1 MRLAACFDRAL
12 LKRSAQV
19 LIGAVQQWSAHR
31 AASKGAALSFY
42 TLFSMAPVLVLVISI
57 AGLFFGEQ
65 AARGEIFGQIEG
77 LVGAQGASAVEA
89 VLAATRRSGNG
100 LFAAVTAVVL
110 LLVGATTAFSE
121 LKDSLD
127 ELWDVP
133 PRQQPGLW
141 GLLRSRLLS
150 FSLILVLAFL
160 LLVSLTINAAL
171 AVVER
176 FWGALWSGSTSGIAL
191 LVAQVVSSAFSFA
204 VVALLFGTIFKMLPE
219 TRVAWRDVSLGA
231 VVTALL
237 FTLGKHLIGLY
248 LGNSAVASSY
258 GAAGSVVALM
268 LWIYYSAQI
277 FFFGALV
284 TRQYALQFGSRQ
296 YEAAGRAHAAAQA
309 ALLNPALAATL
320 SNGAT
325 TTGSTAS
332 APRDGR

>member
-1 MRLAACFDRAL
+1 MGLTAYFDRDL
-12 LKRSAQV
+12 LKRSGQV
-19 LIGAVQQWSAHR
+19 LIGAVRQWSALR
-31 AASKGAALSFY
+31 GASKGAALSFY

-65 AARGEIFGQIEG
+65 AARGEIFGQIQG

-100 LFAAVTAVVL
+100 VFAAVTAVAL

-127 ELWDVP
+127 ELWEVP
-133 PRQQPGLW
+133 LRQQPGLW

-160 LLVSLTINAAL
+160 LLVSLSVNAAL

-191 LVAQVVSSAFSFA
+191 VVAQGLSSAFSFA
-204 VVALLFGTIFKMLPE
+204 VVSLLFATIFKMLPE
-219 TRVAWRDVSLGA
+219 TRVAWRDVALGA
-231 VVTALL
+231 IVTALL

-296 YEAAGRAHAAAQA
+296 YEAAGRAGQAAQA
-309 ALLNPALAATL
+309 ALLNPTLAANLTQ
-320 SNGAT
+320 GAA
-325 TTGSTAS
+325 GGHPNAAHDS
-332 APRDGR
+332 R

>member
-1 MRLAACFDRAL
+1 MRLAAFLIDRDV

-19 LIGAVQQWSAHR
+19 LIGAVRQWSAHR

-65 AARGEIFGQIEG
+65 AARGEIFGQIQG
-77 LVGAQGASAVEA
+77 LVGAQGAAAVET
-89 VLAATRRSGNG
+89 VLAATKRSGHG
-100 LFAAVTAVVL
+100 VFAAAMAVVL
-110 LLVGATTAFSE
+110 LVVGATSAFSE

-133 PRQQPGLW
+133 PRQQAGLW

-160 LLVSLTINAAL
+160 LLVSLIVNAAL

-176 FWGALWSGSTSGIAL
+176 FWGAMWSGAGLGLVLLAEAL
-191 LVAQVVSSAFSFA
+191 SSVFAFA
-204 VVALLFGTIFKMLPE
+204 VVSLLFGTIFKMLPE
-219 TRVAWRDVSLGA
+219 TRVAWRDVALGA

-284 TRQYALQFGSRQ
+284 TRQYALLFGSRQ
-296 YEAAGRAHAAAQA
+296 DEAAGPATQA
-309 ALLNPALAATL
+309 ALLNPTL
-320 SNGAT
+320 
-325 TTGSTAS
+325 TAS
-332 APRDGR
+332 RAGVASSTRESNR

>member
-1 MRLAACFDRAL
+1 MRLASLSIDRSIVKGAWL
-12 LKRSAQV
+12 V
-19 LIGAVQQWSAHR
+19 LAGAVQQWSAHR

-42 TLFSMAPVLVLVISI
+42 TLFSMAPVLVISI

-65 AARGEIFGQIEG
+65 AARGEIFGQIQG
-77 LVGAQGASAVEA
+77 LVGAQGAAAVEA
-89 VLAATRRSGNG
+89 VLAATRRSGHG
-100 LFAAVTAVVL
+100 LFAAITAMVL
-110 LLVGATTAFSE
+110 LVVGATTVFSE

-133 PRQQPGLW
+133 PRQQAGLW
-141 GLLRSRLLS
+141 GVLRSRLLS

-160 LLVSLTINAAL
+160 LLVSLIVNAGL

-176 FWGALWSGSTSGIAL
+176 FWGAIWTGSVFAIAANVL
-191 LVAQVVSSAFSFA
+191 SMAFSFA
-204 VVALLFGTIFKMLPE
+204 VVSLLFGTIFKMLPE
-219 TRVAWRDVSLGA
+219 TRVAWRDVGLGA

-284 TRQYALQFGSRQ
+284 TRQYALRFGSRQ
-296 YEAAGRAHAAAQA
+296 ADAEGPACQA
-309 ALLNPALAATL
+309 ALLNPTLAVGMG
-320 SNGAT
+320 NGGARH
-325 TTGSTAS
+325 G
-332 APRDGR
+332 GR

>member
-1 MRLAACFDRAL
+1 MRLAAFLINRDV
-12 LKRSAQV
+12 LKRAAQV
-19 LIGAVQQWSAHR
+19 LMGAVRQWSVHR

-77 LVGAQGASAVEA
+77 LVGAQGAAAVET
-89 VLAATRRSGNG
+89 VLAATKRSGHG
-100 LFAAVTAVVL
+100 LFAAATAVVL
-110 LLVGATTAFSE
+110 LVVGATTAFSE

-133 PRQQPGLW
+133 TRQQPGLW

-160 LLVSLTINAAL
+160 LLVSLIINAAL

-176 FWGALWSGSTSGIAL
+176 FWGELWAGAGFFAP
-191 LVAQVVSSAFSFA
+191 VAEAISSAFSFA

-219 TRVAWRDVSLGA
+219 TRVAWRDVALGA
-231 VVTALL
+231 AVTALL
-237 FTLGKHLIGLY
+237 FSLGKRLIGLY
-248 LGNSAVASSY
+248 LGSSAVASSY

-284 TRQYALQFGSRQ
+284 TRQYALLFGSRQ
-296 YEAAGRAHAAAQA
+296 NEAAGPAAQA
-309 ALLNPALAATL
+309 ALLNPALAA
-320 SNGAT
+320 NAAQGA
-325 TTGSTAS
+325 
-332 APRDGR
+332 RQGR

>member
-1 MRLAACFDRAL
+1 MRLAACFNRDV
-12 LKRSAQV
+12 LKRATQV
-19 LIGAVQQWSAHR
+19 LMGAVRQWSAHR

-65 AARGEIFGQIEG
+65 AARGEIFGQIQG
-77 LVGAQGASAVEA
+77 LVGPQGAAAVEA
-89 VLAATRRSGNG
+89 VLAATKRSGNG
-100 LFAAVTAVVL
+100 VFAAVTAVAL
-110 LLVGATTAFSE
+110 LVVGATTAFSE

-160 LLVSLTINAAL
+160 LLVSLIINAAL
-171 AVVER
+171 AVAER
-176 FWGALWSGSTSGIAL
+176 FWGTLWSGSGGFAV
-191 LVAQVVSSAFSFA
+191 VAQVLSSAFSFA
-204 VVALLFGTIFKMLPE
+204 VVSLLFGTIFKMLPE
-219 TRVAWRDVSLGA
+219 TRVAWRDVALGA

-277 FFFGALV
+277 FFFGALI
-284 TRQYALQFGSRQ
+284 TRQYALLFGSRQ
-296 YEAAGRAHAAAQA
+296 HEAAGQAAQA
-309 ALLNPALAATL
+309 ALLNPALAA
-320 SNGAT
+320 SV
-325 TTGSTAS
+325 
-332 APRDGR
+332 PRNSR

>member
-1 MRLAACFDRAL
+1 MRLAAFLINRDV
-12 LKRSAQV
+12 LKRAAQV
-19 LIGAVQQWSAHR
+19 LMGAVRQWSVHR

-65 AARGEIFGQIEG
+65 AARGEIFGQIQG
-77 LVGAQGASAVEA
+77 LVGVQGAAAVET
-89 VLAATRRSGNG
+89 VLAATKRSGHG

-110 LLVGATTAFSE
+110 LVVGATTAFSE

-127 ELWDVP
+127 ELWEVP
-133 PRQQPGLW
+133 PRQQPGLC

-160 LLVSLTINAAL
+160 LLVSLIINAAL

-176 FWGALWSGSTSGIAL
+176 FWGALWAGAGLFATVADAVST
-191 LVAQVVSSAFSFA
+191 AFSFA

-219 TRVAWRDVSLGA
+219 TRVAWRDVALGA
-231 VVTALL
+231 AVTALL
-237 FTLGKHLIGLY
+237 FSLGKRLIGLY
-248 LGNSAVASSY
+248 LGSSAVASSY

-277 FFFGALV
+277 FFFGALI
-284 TRQYALQFGSRQ
+284 TRQYALLFGSRQ
-296 YEAAGRAHAAAQA
+296 DEAAGPAAQA
-309 ALLNPALAATL
+309 ALLNPTLAANVA
-320 SNGAT
+320 NGA
-325 TTGSTAS
+325 
-332 APRDGR
+332 RQGR

>member
-1 MRLAACFDRAL
+1 MRLAAYFDRAL

-77 LVGAQGASAVEA
+77 LVGTQGASAVEA

-127 ELWDVP
+127 ELWEVP

-191 LVAQVVSSAFSFA
+191 LVAEAVSSAFSFA

-219 TRVAWRDVSLGA
+219 TRVAWRDVALGA
-231 VVTALL
+231 IVTALL

-284 TRQYALQFGSRQ
+284 TRQYALRFGSRQ
-296 YEAAGRAHAAAQA
+296 HEASGAGAAAQA
-309 ALLNPALAATL
+309 ALLNPAIAATL
-320 SNGAT
+320 SNGVA
-325 TTGSTAS
+325 GDHAS
-332 APRDGR
+332 AARDSR

>member
-1 MRLAACFDRAL
+1 MRLAGFFLDRDVFRRTARIL
-12 LKRSAQV
+12 L
-19 LIGAVQQWSAHR
+19 GAAQQWSAHR

-65 AARGEIFGQIEG
+65 AARGEIFGQIQG
-77 LVGAQGASAVEA
+77 LVGAQGAAAVETI
-89 VLAATRRSGNG
+89 LAATKRSGHG
-100 LFAAVTAVVL
+100 LFAAVMALAL
-110 LLVGATTAFSE
+110 LVVGATTAFSE

-150 FSLILVLAFL
+150 FSLVLVLAFL
-160 LLVSLTINAAL
+160 LLVSLIINAAL
-171 AVVER
+171 AVLER
-176 FWGALWSGSTSGIAL
+176 FWGAIWESAGLFAPIAE
-191 LVAQVVSSAFSFA
+191 AFSSVFSFA
-204 VVALLFGTIFKMLPE
+204 VVSLLFGTIFKMLPE
-219 TRVAWRDVSLGA
+219 TRVAWRDVALGA

-284 TRQYALQFGSRQ
+284 TRQYALRFGSRQ
-296 YEAAGRAHAAAQA
+296 HETAGPGAQA
-309 ALLNPALAATL
+309 ALLNPALAANL
-320 SNGAT
+320 ASGSG
-325 TTGSTAS
+325 TG
-332 APRDGR
+332 PGVREGR

>member
-1 MRLAACFDRAL
+1 MRLAACFDRDV

-19 LIGAVQQWSAHR
+19 LMGAVRQWSAHR

-57 AGLFFGEQ
+57 AGLFFGKQ
-65 AARGEIFGQIEG
+65 AARGEIFGQIQG
-77 LVGAQGASAVEA
+77 LVGAQGAAAVEA
-89 VLAATRRSGNG
+89 VLAATKRSGNG
-100 LFAAVTAVVL
+100 VFAAATAVAL
-110 LLVGATTAFSE
+110 LVVGATTVFSE

-191 LVAQVVSSAFSFA
+191 MVAEVLSSAFSFA

-219 TRVAWRDVSLGA
+219 TRVAWRDVALGA
-231 VVTALL
+231 IVTALL

-284 TRQYALQFGSRQ
+284 TRQYALQFGSRR
-296 YEAAGRAHAAAQA
+296 YEAAGQADPATQA
-309 ALLNPALAATL
+309 ALLNPALAANRG
-320 SNGAT
+320 NGA
-325 TTGSTAS
+325 AS
-332 APRDGR
+332 GGAHAARRSR

>member
-1 MRLAACFDRAL
+1 MRLAVCFDRDL
-12 LKRSAQV
+12 FKRSAQV
-19 LIGAVQQWSAHR
+19 LMGAVRQWSAHR

-65 AARGEIFGQIEG
+65 AARGEIFGQIQG
-77 LVGAQGASAVEA
+77 LVGAQGAAAVEA
-89 VLAATRRSGNG
+89 VLAATKRSGSG
-100 LFAAVTAVVL
+100 VFAAAMAVAL
-110 LLVGATTAFSE
+110 LMIGATTAFSE

-176 FWGALWSGSTSGIAL
+176 FWGAMWSGSASGIAL
-191 LVAQVVSSAFSFA
+191 VVAQVLSSAFSFA

-219 TRVAWRDVSLGA
+219 TRVAWRDVALGA
-231 VVTALL
+231 AVTALL

-296 YEAAGRAHAAAQA
+296 YEAAGGHVPGAQA
-309 ALLNPALAATL
+309 ALLNPALAANL
-320 SNGAT
+320 ANG
-325 TTGSTAS
+325 GSHA
-332 APRDGR
+332 ARENR

>member
-1 MRLAACFDRAL
+1 MRLASLSIDRSIVKGAWL
-12 LKRSAQV
+12 V
-19 LIGAVQQWSAHR
+19 LAGAVQQWSAHR

-65 AARGEIFGQIEG
+65 AARGEIFGQIQG
-77 LVGAQGASAVEA
+77 LVGAQGAAAVEA
-89 VLAATRRSGNG
+89 VLAATRRSGHG
-100 LFAAVTAVVL
+100 LFAAVTAMVL
-110 LLVGATTAFSE
+110 LVVGATTVFSE

-133 PRQQPGLW
+133 PRQQAGLW
-141 GLLRSRLLS
+141 GVLRSRLLS

-160 LLVSLTINAAL
+160 LLVSLIVNAGL

-176 FWGALWSGSTSGIAL
+176 FWGAIWTGSVFAMAANAL
-191 LVAQVVSSAFSFA
+191 SMAFSFA
-204 VVALLFGTIFKMLPE
+204 VVSLLFGTIFKMLPE
-219 TRVAWRDVSLGA
+219 TRVAWRDVGLGA

-237 FTLGKHLIGLY
+237 FTLGKHVIGLY

-284 TRQYALQFGSRQ
+284 TRQYALRFGSRQ
-296 YEAAGRAHAAAQA
+296 ADAAGPASQA
-309 ALLNPALAATL
+309 ALLNPTLAAGMG
-320 SNGAT
+320 NGGARH
-325 TTGSTAS
+325 G
-332 APRDGR
+332 GR

>member
-1 MRLAACFDRAL
+1 MRLAACFNRDV
-12 LKRSAQV
+12 LKRAAQV
-19 LIGAVQQWSAHR
+19 LVGAVRQWSTHR

-77 LVGAQGASAVEA
+77 LVGAQGAAAVEA
-89 VLAATRRSGNG
+89 VLAATKRSGNG
-100 LFAAVTAVVL
+100 VFAAVTAVAL
-110 LLVGATTAFSE
+110 LMVGATTAFSE

-133 PRQQPGLW
+133 PRQQSGLW
-141 GLLRSRLLS
+141 GVLRSRLLS

-160 LLVSLTINAAL
+160 LLVSLIINAAL

-176 FWGALWSGSTSGIAL
+176 FWGALWSGSGGFAV
-191 LVAQVVSSAFSFA
+191 VAEMLSSAFSFA
-204 VVALLFGTIFKMLPE
+204 VVSLLFGTIFKMLPE
-219 TRVAWRDVSLGA
+219 TRVAWRDVALGA

-277 FFFGALV
+277 FFFGALI

-296 YEAAGRAHAAAQA
+296 HEQAGRAAQA
-309 ALLNPALAATL
+309 ALLNPTLAASL
-320 SNGAT
+320 S
-325 TTGSTAS
+325 
-332 APRDGR
+332 RDSR

>member
-1 MRLAACFDRAL
+1 MRLAAFLIDRDV
-12 LKRSAQV
+12 LKRSARV
-19 LIGAVQQWSAHR
+19 LIGAGRLWSAHR

-65 AARGEIFGQIEG
+65 AARGEIFGQIQG
-77 LVGAQGASAVEA
+77 LVGAQGAAAVET
-89 VLAATRRSGNG
+89 VLAATKRSGHG
-100 LFAAVTAVVL
+100 VFAAVVAVVL

-133 PRQQPGLW
+133 PRQQAGLW

-160 LLVSLTINAAL
+160 LLVSLIVNAAL

-176 FWGALWSGSTSGIAL
+176 FWGAMWSGAGL
-191 LVAQVVSSAFSFA
+191 GLVLVAEALSSVFAFA
-204 VVALLFGTIFKMLPE
+204 VVSLLFGTIFKMLPE
-219 TRVAWRDVSLGA
+219 TRVAWRDVALGA

-284 TRQYALQFGSRQ
+284 TRQYALLFGSRQ
-296 YEAAGRAHAAAQA
+296 DEAAGSGTQA
-309 ALLNPALAATL
+309 ALLNPTLAASL
-320 SNGAT
+320 ASGAS
-325 TTGSTAS
+325 GGARE
-332 APRDGR
+332 RDR

>member
-1 MRLAACFDRAL
+1 MRLAAFLIDRDV
-12 LKRSAQV
+12 LKRAAQV
-19 LIGAVQQWSAHR
+19 LMGAVRQWSVHR

-65 AARGEIFGQIEG
+65 AARGEIFGQIQG
-77 LVGAQGASAVEA
+77 LVGAQGAAAVET
-89 VLAATRRSGNG
+89 VLAATKRSGHG
-100 LFAAVTAVVL
+100 LFAAATAVML
-110 LLVGATTAFSE
+110 LVVGATTAFSE

-133 PRQQPGLW
+133 PRQQAGLW

-160 LLVSLTINAAL
+160 LLVSLIINAAL

-176 FWGALWSGSTSGIAL
+176 FWGALWAGAGLFAP
-191 LVAQVVSSAFSFA
+191 VAEAISSAFSFA

-219 TRVAWRDVSLGA
+219 TRVAWRDVALGA
-231 VVTALL
+231 AVTALL
-237 FTLGKHLIGLY
+237 FSLGKRLIGLY
-248 LGNSAVASSY
+248 LGSSAVASSY

-277 FFFGALV
+277 FFFGALI
-284 TRQYALQFGSRQ
+284 TRQYALLFGSRQ
-296 YEAAGRAHAAAQA
+296 NEAAGPAAQA
-309 ALLNPALAATL
+309 ALLNPTLAA
-320 SNGAT
+320 NAAQGA
-325 TTGSTAS
+325 
-332 APRDGR
+332 RQGR